1 MPVWAKG
8 GVLIKCGAEAC
19 ESVQSA
25 YFRPKDCG
33 PDDDDDDDDDDED
46 DYYYSTSVSCH
57 GDWWIISVQIER
69 MVRTSC

>member
-33 PDDDDDDDDDDED
+33 PDDDDDDDEDEESLD
-46 DYYYSTSVSCH
+46 F
-57 GDWWIISVQIER
+57 G
-69 MVRTSC
+69 VRYTT